1 MAVTTTPE
9 SQALTPRFDELFR
22 EGLDALL
29 LWRRDVRRFRTD
41 PLEPGVLERLIER
54 ACLAPSVGYSQPWR
68 FVLVESP
75 QIRSAIR
82 ANFLACNR
90 EALAE
95 YAGERARRYAELKLA
110 GLDDAPVQ
118 LAVFADTATEAG
130 HGLGQRTMPAML
142 HYSVVTAVHTLWL
155 VARAWGIGVG
165 WVSIVD
171 PVAVRDSLEVPASW
185 DLVAYLC
192 IGYPQAESPTPELA
206 RAGWQGIDPD
216 ARLVHRR

>member
-1 MAVTTTPE
+1 ME
-9 SQALTPRFDELFR
+9 SVAAPPLFDETFR
-22 EGLDALL
+22 ETLDALL
-29 LWRRDVRRFRTD
+29 LWRRDVRRFATT
-41 PLEPGVLERLIER
+41 PLEPGAVDRLVER

-68 FVLVESP
+68 FVVVESP
-75 QIRSAIR
+75 QVRSAIR
-82 ANFLACNR
+82 ANFLSCNR

-118 LAVFADTATEAG
+118 LAVFADTGTDAG

-165 WVSIVD
+165 WVSILD
-171 PVAVRDSLEVPASW
+171 PVAVRDSLEVPPSW

-192 IGYPQAESPTPELA
+192 IGYPEAESSTPELA
-206 RAGWQGIDPD
+206 RAGWQSVDPD

>member
-1 MAVTTTPE
+1 MESVTVPE
-9 SQALTPRFDELFR
+9 AQTHTPRFDQVFR

-29 LWRRDVRRFRTD
+29 LWRRDVRRFATA
-41 PLEPGVLERLIER
+41 PLEPGMVERLIER
-54 ACLAPSVGYSQPWR
+54 ACLSPSVGYSQPWR

-75 QIRSAIR
+75 QVRSAVR

-110 GLDDAPVQ
+110 GLDDAPVH
-118 LAVFADTATEAG
+118 LAVFADTGTEAG

-142 HYSVVTAVHTLWL
+142 QYSVVTAVHTLWL

-165 WVSIVD
+165 WVSILD
-171 PVAVRDSLEVPASW
+171 PIAVRESLDVPPSW

-192 IGYPQAESPTPELA
+192 IGYPEAESPTPELA
-206 RAGWQGIDPD
+206 RAGWQGADPD

>member
-1 MAVTTTPE
+1 MESVTVPE
-9 SQALTPRFDELFR
+9 AQTHTPRFDQLFR

-29 LWRRDVRRFRTD
+29 LWRRDVRRFATA
-41 PLEPGVLERLIER
+41 PLEPGILERLVER

-75 QIRSAIR
+75 QVRSQVR

-110 GLDDAPVQ
+110 GLDDAPVH
-118 LAVFADTATEAG
+118 LAVFADTGTEAG

-165 WVSIVD
+165 WVSILD
-171 PVAVRDSLEVPASW
+171 PIGVRDSLDVPPSW

-192 IGYPQAESPTPELA
+192 IGYPEAESPTPELA
-206 RAGWQGIDPD
+206 RAGWQGADPD